1 MSSDMNKYWGFIQR
15 VKSIVFGIW
24 FLITLPFRIVG
35 FLWSIAAGPFRYLW
49 QQISKRLRVSIT
61 FKTTSMYAVIFSL
74 LLFIGSLAL
83 TGVFGLFLA
92 IQTQITLE
100 NKAKVIAYE
109 IKQNAVVPVETIT
122 AYAEMEDIQLILLDK
137 TGKILYAYPV
147 EAVTRT
153 TLSGRPFL
161 GTGPNG
167 VPGVWFD
174 DRYQFMNLRV
184 YPEAGNDVYEIQLS
198 QAIHKEKIYLAILL
212 LFLGLFSMLA
222 VLFAAI
228 IGYWNGRKMLKPI
241 DNMTRT
247 ARSISASDL
256 RTRLDVVRSHDELKD
271 LAETFNQML
280 DRIEA
285 SYDQQKQFVS
295 DASHELRTPISV
307 IQGYANLLR
316 RWGKDDQ
323 AVLEEAVNAI
333 ASETEHMKDLIEK
346 LLFLARAEQATQA
359 IVKTTFAM
367 DELIQEVVTETAL
380 VDSEHTLVKDANEST
395 VIYADRQL
403 IKQVLRIFL
412 DNSIKY
418 TPAGG
423 QITISNRR
431 RGDKL
436 QVTVQDTGAGIAPEE
451 LPYIFDRFYRC
462 DKSRTRQTGGTGL
475 GLAIAKWIIEKH
487 DGTIRVDSTVDQGTS
502 VIVNFPLG

>member
-1 MSSDMNKYWGFIQR
+1 MIKYCDFIR
-15 VKSIVFGIW
+15 RIKRIVFGLW

-35 FLWSIAAGPFRYLW
+35 FLWSLVARPFRYIW
-49 QQISKRLRVSIT
+49 QQISKRLKFSIT

-74 LLFIGSLAL
+74 LLLIGSLAL
-83 TGVFGLFLA
+83 TGVFGMFLT
-92 IQTQITLE
+92 IQTQISLG
-100 NKAKVIAYE
+100 NKAKVISYE
-109 IKQNAVVPVETIT
+109 IMHNSVVPVDTIT
-122 AYAEMEDIQLILLDK
+122 AYAELEDIQLILLDK
-137 TGKILYAYPV
+137 ARNILYAYPA
-147 EAVTRT
+147 EAVIRAV
-153 TLSGRPFL
+153 SPGQPFL

-167 VPGVWFD
+167 LPRVWFD
-174 DRYQFMNLRV
+174 DRYQFLNLRV
-184 YPEAGNDVYEIQLS
+184 YPEAGNTVYEIQVS
-198 QAIHKEKIYLAILL
+198 QAIHKQKIYLAILL

-222 VLFAAI
+222 VLFAVI
-228 IGYWNGRKMLKPI
+228 IGYWNGRKMLQPI
-241 DNMTRT
+241 DHMTRT

-256 RTRLDVVRSHDELKD
+256 RTRLDVVRSHDELKE

-280 DRIEA
+280 DRIET
-285 SYDQQKQFVS
+285 SYEQQKQFVS

-316 RWGKDDQ
+316 RWGKNDQ

-346 LLFLARAEQATQA
+346 LLFLARAEQASQA

-367 DELIQEVVTETAL
+367 DELVQEVVAETTL
-380 VDSEHTLVKDANEST
+380 VDSEHTLTNVINEPA

-403 IKQVLRIFL
+403 IKQALRIFL

-423 QITISNRR
+423 QIMIRSRHI
-431 RGDKL
+431 GGKL
-436 QVTVQDTGAGIAPEE
+436 QLTVQDTGAGIAPEE

-462 DKSRTRQTGGTGL
+462 DKSRTRQTGGNGL
-475 GLAIAKWIIEKH
+475 GLAIAKWIIDKH
-487 DGTIRVDSTVDQGTS
+487 GGSIKVESVVDQGTS
-502 VIVNFPLG
+502 IIVTLPLG